1 MWSQHSYWIWC
12 SPCIQPVQWK
22 GYMQNYH
29 RKKANLLSEISAV
42 EQLKGWSEDT
52 ETQSAQLSI
61 PK

>member
-1 MWSQHSYWIWC
+1 
-12 SPCIQPVQWK
+12 
-22 GYMQNYH
+22 MQNYH

-52 ETQSAQLSI
+52 GTQSAQLSI